1 MVQKAS
7 EDFLVES
14 CLLIFGK
21 ELLPFSKQIRGRG
34 RELKGFFRNQQN
46 GKRIETD
53 SQLSSC
59 HFSYWNFTL
68 KNFWGLKEL
77 DLHSQDSDLDKKDEG
92 RFLTGFYKN
101 REKPCW
107 ITSLLWGIEVYSCF
121 GLGLFLVLIWV
132 YHISFTIRFCSHI

>member
-1 MVQKAS
+1 LVQKAS

-59 HFSYWNFTL
+59 HFSY
-68 KNFWGLKEL
+68 
-77 DLHSQDSDLDKKDEG
+77 
-92 RFLTGFYKN
+92 
-101 REKPCW
+101 
-107 ITSLLWGIEVYSCF
+107 
-121 GLGLFLVLIWV
+121 
-132 YHISFTIRFCSHI
+132 